1 MKPKKLGNSTVQPFS
16 QRSKINKNLTSIGA
30 GIVNGPSYISVY
42 NYPVLFFNK
51 RSTSRGQTRRR
62 TKRQAEATSS
72 PPKHSNNYTVNLNE
86 TNISKYVTDNDP
98 LDQIVSQ
105 IFFIYMINST
115 GEPVGITSYSDLTNS
130 KLGEND

>member
-1 MKPKKLGNSTVQPFS
+1 MKRKQNKESSLKRFKIKREIEDMKPKKLGNSTVQPFS

-62 TKRQAEATSS
+62 TKR
-72 PPKHSNNYTVNLNE
+72 
-86 TNISKYVTDNDP
+86 
-98 LDQIVSQ
+98 
-105 IFFIYMINST
+105 
-115 GEPVGITSYSDLTNS
+115 
-130 KLGEND
+130 